1 LDLLDNEKKIF
12 EVVPE
17 KVIEVL
23 NGFPSQFRIAEDII
37 SGIKLS
43 FKKEYK
49 NVLIIGMGLSSTVVH
64 KLIEGININ
73 MLKIPVILNSK
84 QTIPSWVNKDTLVIA
99 ISHSGD
105 TIEIADAV
113 DNITKSGIKVYAIT
127 SGGRLRNKAAHS
139 KNIELIHYKADIESR
154 MAVGYIYVL
163 TVDLLIRAGAIDICS
178 DEKECPLGINWDDIE
193 ETIYDDS
200 RELGPDIK
208 TYKNTAKRIAIR
220 LHEHIPIIYG
230 SNRITET
237 IGYTLKSQICLN
249 SNNFAHYNTI
259 PEVLYGEISAWEMK
273 HDLREKF
280 IILFLTDRD
289 LYKSSKTKVEILKTL
304 LLEKGVEF
312 EEIMIEGKND
322 AIKGFRGMYL
332 ADWISL
338 YLAILNEVKPDAP
351 KLTDH
356 MIERLEQNNAAREAE
371 KEEEKENNK

>member
-1 LDLLDNEKKIF
+1 MDLLDNEKKIF

-23 NGFPSQFRIAEDII
+23 NDFPSQFRIAEDII
-37 SGIKLS
+37 GDIKLS

-49 NVLIIGMGLSSTVVH
+49 NVLILGMGLSSTVVH

-73 MLKIPVILNSK
+73 MLKIPIILNSK

-105 TIEIADAV
+105 TIEISDAV
-113 DNITKSGIKVYAIT
+113 DNVIKSGIKVYAIT
-127 SGGRLRNKAAHS
+127 SGGRLRNKASHS
-139 KNIELIHYKADIESR
+139 KNIELIQYKADIESR

-163 TVDLLIRAGAIDICS
+163 TVNLLIRAGVLDICS
-178 DEKECPLGINWDDIE
+178 DEKECPLGINWDEVE

-200 RELGPDIK
+200 RELGPDVK

-237 IGYTLKSQICLN
+237 ISYRLKSQICLN

-259 PEVLYGEISAWEMK
+259 PEVLYGEISAWGMK
-273 HDLREKF
+273 HELREKF
-280 IILFLTDRD
+280 IILFITDKD
-289 LYKSSKTKVEILKTL
+289 LIKSSKSKVEILKTL
-304 LLEKGVEF
+304 LLERGVEF
-312 EEIMIEGKND
+312 EEIIIDGKND
-322 AIKGFRGMYL
+322 AVKGFRGIYL

-338 YLAILNEVKPDAP
+338 YLAILNEVKLDAP

-356 MIERLEQNNAAREAE
+356 MIERLELNNAPDE
-371 KEEEKENNK
+371 KEEDNNK